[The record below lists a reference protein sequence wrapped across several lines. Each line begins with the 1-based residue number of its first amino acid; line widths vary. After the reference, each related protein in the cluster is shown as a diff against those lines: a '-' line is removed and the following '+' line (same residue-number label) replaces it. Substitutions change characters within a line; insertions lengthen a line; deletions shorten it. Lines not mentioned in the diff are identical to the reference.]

1 MRACACVCLGG
12 GVCEW
17 SWGPISASL
26 GIYLRRSVIKC
37 LEKVWSTAITW
48 PFEFGPS
55 SKRLNVTHQTTDGTW
70 LWMEI
75 ICMNCTQPATFAVP
89 DEELCFFWICIWPF
103 WVDVAPKLAFSCP
116 VLMHNTSTPL
126 YFFSVLFLWLSQAYN
141 LNMFGSKYQWI
152 IPGWYQGNWW
162 EQANTTNCTTKK
174 LLTAMEGYI
183 SVDFEPL
190 SARQIKGISGRV
202 SAGDFHT
209 WRRLK
214 DKDRS

>member
-1 MRACACVCLGG
+1 
-12 GVCEW
+12 
-17 SWGPISASL
+17 
-26 GIYLRRSVIKC
+26 
-37 LEKVWSTAITW
+37 
-48 PFEFGPS
+48 
-55 SKRLNVTHQTTDGTW
+55 
-70 LWMEI
+70 
-75 ICMNCTQPATFAVP
+75 
-89 DEELCFFWICIWPF
+89 
-103 WVDVAPKLAFSCP
+103 
-116 VLMHNTSTPL
+116 MHNTSTPL
-126 YFFSVLFLWLSQAYN
+126 YFFTVLFLWLSQAYN

-202 SAGDFHT
+202 SASDFHT

>member
-1 MRACACVCLGG
+1 MCVLGGG

-75 ICMNCTQPATFAVP
+75 ICMNRTQPATFAAP
-89 DEELCFFWICIWPF
+89 DEELCFFSESVSYHFKLTLRQNWHFHAQAWCT
-103 WVDVAPKLAFSCP
+103 APPRRSISSASFS
-116 VLMHNTSTPL
+116 S
-126 YFFSVLFLWLSQAYN
+126 WLSQAYN

-202 SAGDFHT
+202 SAGDFRT